1 MPRHR
6 LPALAAA
13 LALTVGAAACGSDDG
28 ADVRNLEEEE
38 DGSSSSGDSSG
49 SSSATEAEE

>member
-28 ADVRNLEEEE
+28 ADVRNLEEE
-38 DGSSSSGDSSG
+38 DGSSSSADSSG